1 MTIVNFVTTNP
12 TIKYIT
18 VFLTVTN
25 IIAHFLLKQLMPI
38 FWIFIVAGVM
48 LLLSRNITI
57 VLGTALI
64 SVNFAYAYYGKF
76 EGLTTL
82 FKLKK
87 QCKCQSKNKKNN

>member
-1 MTIVNFVTTNP
+1 MTIVNFFTNNNA
-12 TIKYIT
+12 IEYFV

-25 IIAHFLLKQLMPI
+25 IIAHFLLNQLMPI
-38 FWIFIVAGVM
+38 IWIFFVTGVM
-48 LLLSRNITI
+48 LLLSSNITI

-76 EGLTTL
+76 EGLTNLFNL

-87 QCKCQSKNKKNN
+87 QCQCKNKTK